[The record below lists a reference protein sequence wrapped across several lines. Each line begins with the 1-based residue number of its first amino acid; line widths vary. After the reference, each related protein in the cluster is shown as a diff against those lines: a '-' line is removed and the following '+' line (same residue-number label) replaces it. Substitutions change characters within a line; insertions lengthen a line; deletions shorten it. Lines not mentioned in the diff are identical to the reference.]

1 MFMICDWTTAGH
13 ECTRC
18 AEPVQMGQ
26 ELEVDI
32 DATGSEGRVVWT
44 VTHCVC
50 PEVSGAMVS
59 PDLPAGERGATTPGP
74 NPSGAETP
82 AGRN

>member
-32 DATGSEGRVVWT
+32 DSTGEGRVVWT
-44 VTHCVC
+44 VRHCAC
-50 PEVSGAMVS
+50 PEEIAGAAADKAVRE
-59 PDLPAGERGATTPGP
+59 PKQVGRPALAADE
-74 NPSGAETP
+74 
-82 AGRN
+82 

>member
-26 ELEVDI
+26 ELDVDI
-32 DATGSEGRVVWT
+32 DSTGEGRVVWT
-44 VTHCVC
+44 VTHRVC
-50 PEVSGAMVS
+50 PEKIAG
-59 PDLPAGERGATTPGP
+59 AGEDNSLREPKQTGW
-74 NPSGAETP
+74 P
-82 AGRN
+82 ALAADE